1 MYLASFLIIPLSN
14 TFAMKKML
22 VFGVLIIAG
31 GGISSAQTELA
42 GGKAGGKNYYQNP
55 PVVSHMEI
63 QNGDTVF
70 NYGMRTVD
78 IISLRTFTDKS
89 DQRKYNRLVKAVKKV
104 YPYARQ
110 AGERLQASNKAMTHM
125 SRPERKAHM
134 KKVEKQLEKEFGKEI
149 KNLNFTEGRIL
160 LKLIDR
166 ETGRTAYRL
175 VDDLRGRFTAWF
187 YDGLAGMFGYD
198 LERKYQPEKVQED
211 KYIEEIVQLI
221 ELGKI

>member
-1 MYLASFLIIPLSN
+1 
-14 TFAMKKML
+14 MKKVIFFGA
-22 VFGVLIIAG
+22 VFLPIAGLSSAQNEIAG
-31 GGISSAQTELA
+31 GKVGA
-42 GGKAGGKNYYQNP
+42 KNYYNNP
-55 PVVSHMEI
+55 PLVSQVEVR
-63 QNGDTVF
+63 NGDTLF
-70 NYGMRTVD
+70 NYAMRPVD
-78 IISLRTFTDKS
+78 IISLRTFSDKS

-104 YPYARQ
+104 YPYART
-110 AGERLQASNKAMTHM
+110 AGERLQASNKAMVHM
-125 SRPERKAHM
+125 NRQERKAYM
-134 KKVEKQLEKEFGKEI
+134 KAVESQLEKEFGKEI

-160 LKLIDR
+160 LKLLDR

-198 LERKYQPEKVQED
+198 LESKYQPDKVQED